1 MAIMRIILKKI
12 RRLTLLCSIFLLQ
25 TACSTFGNHSDEEKE
40 SLKLAPVEDKSLINR
55 NPYAPAGQT
64 TATDNKTTNTVT
76 NTVPNF
82 NHNDSKKPSL
92 HFEEV
97 EELEEVGNLEES
109 KEEFK
114 KDTMPTSPLK
124 IKPSHSYSLWLWPT
138 DNQIIRSYDPT
149 QANAKGI
156 DFSGKVGDSV
166 RAVRSGKVVF
176 SGTALKGYGKLIIIK
191 HDSNLLTAYA
201 HNHSLFVKEGDLVD
215 SGQVISKIGLNE
227 QTGTPMLHFEV
238 RLNGKPVDPLSYLPS
253 R

>member
-1 MAIMRIILKKI
+1 MRIILKKI

-55 NPYAPAGQT
+55 NPYAPAGHVDTINT
-64 TATDNKTTNTVT
+64 TEMKKSSA
-76 NTVPNF
+76 PNF
-82 NHNDSKKPSL
+82 NHNDTKKPSL

-97 EELEEVGNLEES
+97 EELEEVGNLEESKEES